1 MIQLF
6 ILAISFIIVY
16 LVTPDIRYIALKV
29 SAIDKKNHRKIH
41 KKVVAKLGG
50 LAIYLGIWGGLSIT
64 AILNPS
70 FFREHLIHIMGL
82 GVCSTLM
89 LLLGMYDDF
98 HGSGAAFKF
107 IIQIVIA
114 LLFVKVGFRLERITF
129 FNLVDIR
136 LGIFGVPFT
145 VLWLV
150 GVTNAINLIDGLDG
164 LATGIVAIASV
175 FFCMYGILFGESFV
189 IFTALALLGSS
200 LAFLK
205 YNFHPAKIFLGD
217 TGSLF
222 LGFLVGGL
230 AVWNS
235 KSTLHYPFFLPAI
248 IVLLVPI
255 IDTLLAIARRIARGQ
270 HPFRGDASHLH
281 HYYLRRGLTQVQVV
295 YGFYAVTFIL
305 GLTSLLLFHGRSF

>member
-1 MIQLF
+1 MVQLF

-29 SAIDKKNHRKIH
+29 SAVDKKNHRKIH
-41 KKVVAKLGG
+41 RKVVAQLGG
-50 LAIYLGIWGGLSIT
+50 LAIFLGMWGGLSI
-64 AILNPS
+64 AALLDPS
-70 FFREHLIHIMGL
+70 FFREHLIHILGF

-89 LLLGMYDDF
+89 LLLGVYDDF
-98 HGSGAAFKF
+98 QGSGATLKF
-107 IIQIVIA
+107 VVQIIIA
-114 LLFVKVGFRLERITF
+114 LLFVKIGFKLERITF

-136 LGIFGVPFT
+136 LGVLSTPFT

-175 FFCMYGILFGESFV
+175 FFCLYGVLFRESFV
-189 IFTALALLGSS
+189 VFTALALLGAS

-205 YNFHPAKIFLGD
+205 YNFYPAKIFLGD

-222 LGFLVGGL
+222 LGFVIGGL
-230 AVWNS
+230 AIWNS

-255 IDTLLAIARRIARGQ
+255 TDTLLAIARRIVRRQ
-270 HPFRGDASHLH
+270 HLFRGDASHLH
-281 HYYLRRGLTQVQVV
+281 HYYLKRGLTQAQVV
-295 YGFYAVTFIL
+295 YGFYAATFIL
-305 GLTSLLLFHGRSF
+305 GLASLLVFHGRSF